1 MEKRYD
7 AIVIGAGHAG
17 AEAAYI
23 LAKLNKKTLLLSLS
37 LEAVAFMACN
47 PNIGGTGKGHLVKEI
62 DALGG
67 IMGEIADLAT
77 IQTRM
82 LNLGNGPAV
91 HSLRAQVDKNLY
103 HRAMKARLE
112 DTKNLTIL
120 EGEAK
125 EILIEEGKV
134 VGVVTGMGDTYSA
147 RAVVIATGVYLN
159 SRIITGDYVKDV
171 GPAGFMR
178 SSLLTDNLLALGLDI
193 RRFKTGTPPRV
204 LSSSIDYDV
213 MEIQNGDIGNPTFSM
228 LTEGDVRNDK
238 ACYLTYTNEET
249 HRIIIENLDK
259 APMYNGVIQGTGPR
273 YCPSIETKV
282 MRFQDKDRHQIF
294 VEPEGADTYEMYIQG
309 LSTSMPYDVQERM
322 LHSIKGLEH
331 AKITRYGY
339 AIEYDCLNPLELNA
353 SLAIKKYEGLY
364 SAGQINGSSGY
375 EEAGAQ
381 GIIAGINASRYLDN
395 LPPFIIRRDLAYIGV
410 LIDDLVTKGT
420 NEPYRMMT
428 SRAEHRLFLRQDNAD
443 LRLTEIG
450 RELGTV
456 DDERYAR
463 FLERKAQIKEIEDIL
478 DKRFSIESVKEV
490 CELRGET
497 LPKSAI
503 SAREFLKRNYLTA
516 EDLCKISEE
525 FDAKDKRAL
534 KYVEVELKYEGYL
547 KKQAQA
553 IKDAQRMEEKTLPKD
568 LNYMSIDGLRIEA
581 RQKLDEVKPLT
592 LAQASRI
599 SGVTPADVTVLIL
612 YLRKNKL

>member
-1 MEKRYD
+1 MDKRYD

-228 LTEGDVRNDK
+228 LTDGDVRNDK

-568 LNYMSIDGLRIEA
+568 LDYMSIDGLRIEA